1 MSKKESIGPRRVLEA
16 LAVDGDGKKQV
27 GGNTAVPMG
36 KNLLS
41 RRGFLRTG
49 AVLLTAASLPE
60 KSFASIFETS
70 PPERRLG
77 FYNTHTGEQLSTS
90 YWADS
95 AYQPEGLMEIYHLL
109 RDHRSGDVRPIDA
122 GLLDLL
128 YSLSASLGTNE
139 HFHVIS
145 GYRSAATNDMLSKNG
160 SGVAKR
166 SLHMDG
172 RAIDIFVPG
181 RSLADVRRTAIALK
195 GGGVGYYPASNFV
208 HVDVGRVRAW

>member
-27 GGNTAVPMG
+27 VGNTAIPMG

-90 YWADS
+90 YWADG

-109 RDHRSGDVRPIDA
+109 RDHRSEEQTSELQSRQY
-122 GLLDLL
+122 L
-128 YSLSASLGTNE
+128 
-139 HFHVIS
+139 
-145 GYRSAATNDMLSKNG
+145 
-160 SGVAKR
+160 
-166 SLHMDG
+166 
-172 RAIDIFVPG
+172 
-181 RSLADVRRTAIALK
+181 
-195 GGGVGYYPASNFV
+195 
-208 HVDVGRVRAW
+208 